1 MEIDKSISHKHHRI
15 WVFDKNIDCY
25 LREDD
30 GMYHMWAVDE
40 NSVEINT
47 MSMTVEST
55 KPYNDTRMEAL
66 IEYAEYIADLVS
78 VDDDKN

>member
-1 MEIDKSISHKHHRI
+1 MEIDKSISHEHHRI
-15 WVFDKNIDCY
+15 WVPDRYIDCY

-55 KPYNDTRMEAL
+55 KPYNDTRIEAL

-78 VDDDKN
+78 VDDDEK